1 MTSSLRHLIEC
12 WIEWTYVQRLIL
24 VVGPYLQGQH
34 SEFALGRFLELS
46 TANKHFEKIE
56 KKLGQIIE
64 PVLQSLFKVNVS
76 ARRKGECSI
85 TVSTVV
91 PQYCSKSL
99 YLLILDAIKSY

>member
-1 MTSSLRHLIEC
+1 M
-12 WIEWTYVQRLIL
+12 QRLIL

-46 TANKHFEKIE
+46 IANKHFEKIE
-56 KKLGQIIE
+56 KKTLGQIIE

-99 YLLILDAIKSY
+99 YLLILDAIKCY